1 MPAAKC
7 RTFWFPRGPKLSH
20 SSSKAWVRSSTRL
33 IACLSFTLALPS
45 FPARTSGDSGS
56 ERADISRRLEQARAL
71 EEKGLQKEARELYES
86 LLPELR
92 ANHDDAGLAG
102 ALLALSVSGSDRGE
116 HALALAYARES
127 AELFRKSGDRQGEAR
142 AVNRLGVE
150 ELYRGEYAAARV
162 HFEQALALSQSI
174 NYRLGEV
181 EQFNNLGTVFNF
193 QGRYLD
199 ALKAYEAAM
208 DRVNRAAGEPWAARS
223 RQGTTNNLATLFQ
236 RLGREDKALELYRQL
251 QQAPQALKASE
262 EAQLYANLG
271 VMYRRLGDPVKALEA
286 YRQAEAVF
294 ARRGHK
300 DGQLGVLINIGNA
313 QALDLGDVAGALES
327 FTNALALAEQTQNRR
342 KAMQAHLYRGESFF
356 RLNQMDSAR
365 KEFDTALAAARELG
379 TSEEEWKALYG
390 LGRAAERVGETALA
404 AGYFRRAIARI
415 ESIRSKL
422 QLSRLTEEFFGD
434 KRNVYDSLIELSLG
448 NPDPAELFDLME
460 RSRARTFQDRLQES
474 APGNA
479 TSVRTV
485 SLTEV
490 RSRLDDATLLL
501 EFWTGPNST
510 AVVWITHQGAG
521 IARERF
527 SPADLGEISAL
538 SQDLPTSPGQTWKSH
553 SERLGKLLLS
563 GIEPLAQSGLQHLLI
578 VPDGGLDSLPFE
590 ALRLETERSPL
601 LVERFDVTYLPSSSI
616 LLRQP
621 PVGRRWHLPWSR
633 QVLAFGDPI
642 TPSRR
647 DSNLVEVFL
656 EDELRRPLPSSAEE
670 VRAIARASSGRSEIH
685 LAGDDLKKYLLQGK
699 AQGVPILHL
708 STHATADIDNPE
720 RSRILFSS
728 ESKDGRPDYL
738 FLREVYDLDL
748 QGVELV
754 TLSACDTER
763 GKMIRGEGIQGF
775 SRALLSAGSRATV
788 TTLWRV
794 ADQPTSDFMKQL
806 YHALGQGKTKAQ
818 ALRLAKLKFLQ
829 SGDPLAHPR
838 HWAAFVLNGDGLHP
852 VTRAFSW
859 TVLLMPLT
867 AALLLL
873 FAVAHR
879 RGREQRTGPGAIP
892 KARQSFAE
900 PDPMARRKD

>member
-116 HALALAYARES
+116 HALAMAYARES

-236 RLGREDKALELYRQL
+236 RLGREDKALELYRQS

-365 KEFDTALAAARELG
+365 KEFDTALAA
-379 TSEEEWKALYG
+379 
-390 LGRAAERVGETALA
+390 
-404 AGYFRRAIARI
+404 GYFRRAIVRI

-616 LLRQP
+616 LLRQS

-642 TPSRR
+642 TSSQP
-647 DSNLVEVFL
+647 DSNLLQVFL
-656 EDELRRPLPSSAEE
+656 EDELRRPLPTSAEE

-728 ESKDGRPDYL
+728 ENKDGRPDYL

-879 RGREQRTGPGAIP
+879 RGREQRSGQGERLAATRCSRLIP
-892 KARQSFAE
+892 PSTARSGL
-900 PDPMARRKD
+900 PPSP